1 MNCIQVSTV
10 KDALKK
16 LPSSVV
22 PIEGLRR
29 DNDGNL
35 TDDALRTIT
44 DGLKSRGI
52 DPTDPTVRDKIQ
64 ADLSSFLCSLNNQYN
79 VLLKELS
86 RMITIKEYP
95 SKEFIEILK
104 DKNISMQDVI
114 NVSRHLNGIQD
125 SNSLFTFIEGWQNTD
140 SVSDKNAHTDG
151 FTLKLKEE
159 FQLLN
164 GSGTDYMNIQKRI
177 VSVTE
182 EKNNIAYNYLGLYG
196 FLNII
201 AIGLLV
207 FIAAGPTKRD

>member
-1 MNCIQVSTV
+1 
-10 KDALKK
+10 
-16 LPSSVV
+16 
-22 PIEGLRR
+22 
-29 DNDGNL
+29 
-35 TDDALRTIT
+35 
-44 DGLKSRGI
+44 
-52 DPTDPTVRDKIQ
+52 
-64 ADLSSFLCSLNNQYN
+64 
-79 VLLKELS
+79 
-86 RMITIKEYP
+86 
-95 SKEFIEILK
+95 
-104 DKNISMQDVI
+104 
-114 NVSRHLNGIQD
+114 LNGIQD